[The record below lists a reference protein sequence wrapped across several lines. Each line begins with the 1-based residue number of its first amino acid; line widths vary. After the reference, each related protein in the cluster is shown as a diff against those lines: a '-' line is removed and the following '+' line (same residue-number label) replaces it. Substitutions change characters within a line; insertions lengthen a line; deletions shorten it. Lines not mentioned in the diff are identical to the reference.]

1 MTPARRDRGA
11 RGSLTGKDMAAGKVY
26 SVGQVNAYIAR
37 MFSEDWLMRSIS
49 VRGEVSNC
57 TYHSSGHIYFTLK
70 DASGTLAC
78 LMFAGKRQ
86 GGLSFRM
93 KEGDAVVIDGTI
105 RVFEKQGRY
114 QLYAERIVRDGV
126 GLLNE
131 RYELLKKKLE
141 EMGMFAEEYKKPIPR
156 YIRRLGVV
164 TAPTGAA
171 VRDII
176 QITRRR
182 NPFVEI
188 LLCPVLVQGEGAAP
202 SIAAGIR
209 ALDGAG
215 VDVIIVGRG
224 GGSLE
229 DLWAFNEEIVAQAVF
244 DCSTPV
250 ISAVGHEVDT
260 VITDYVADL
269 RAPTPSAA
277 AELAVFDYNQFQADL
292 SSLEAAL
299 RLDMTRRLRRLRQQ
313 TEILRRDL
321 IRQSP
326 AMRLETQRMAAE
338 QLNRRLQHA
347 MQLKL
352 ARCRSELAL
361 EDRFR
366 VSLER
371 RIMQWRA
378 RLELTSRYESAME
391 RALTRWRFRLDL
403 KTRYDAAME
412 RRLRESRHKL
422 QLLSAGLEK
431 NSPLSKLSGG
441 YGYVSDRNGRNLT
454 SVSDVRPGDEI
465 HIRMRDGRIRAGVLE
480 IQKMD

>member
-1 MTPARRDRGA
+1 MYLAADI
-11 RGSLTGKDMAAGKVY
+11 KEIDMAAGRIY

-37 MFSEDWLMRSIS
+37 MFSEDWLLSSIT

-141 EMGMFAEEYKKPIPR
+141 EMGMFAEEYKKPIPA

-176 QITRRR
+176 QIAHRR
-182 NPFVEI
+182 NPYVQI
-188 LLCPVLVQGEGAAP
+188 ILCPVLVQGEGAAQ

-209 ALDGAG
+209 ALDQAG
-215 VDVIIVGRG
+215 VDTIIVGRG

-229 DLWAFNEEIVAQAVF
+229 DLWAFNEEVTAQAVF
-244 DCSTPV
+244 DCNTPI

-299 RLDMTRRLRRLRQQ
+299 RQEMAQKVRRLRQE
-313 TEILRRDL
+313 TEGYRRDL
-321 IRQSP
+321 VQRSP
-326 AMRLETQRMAAE
+326 MMRLQTQRMAAD
-338 QLNRRLQHA
+338 QLTQRMQHVMQRRID
-347 MQLKL
+347 
-352 ARCRSELAL
+352 RSRQELL
-361 EDRFR
+361 VTDRFR
-366 VSLER
+366 AAIQRTISQKRSQLNLSER
-371 RIMQWRA
+371 
-378 RLELTSRYESAME
+378 LESAMKS
-391 RALTRWRFRLDL
+391 RLQ
-403 KTRYDAAME
+403 E
-412 RRLRESRHKL
+412 RRHEL
-422 QLLSAGLEK
+422 QLLAAGLEK
-431 NSPLSKLSGG
+431 NSPLTRLSGG
-441 YGYVSDRNGRNLT
+441 YGYVSDASGRGIT
-454 SVSDVRPGDEI
+454 SASEVCPGDEI
-465 HIRMRDGRIRAGVLE
+465 DIRLKDGDVLAKALE
-480 IQKMD
+480 IHCTWERNGGET

>member
-1 MTPARRDRGA
+1 
-11 RGSLTGKDMAAGKVY
+11 MAAGRVY

-37 MFSEDWLMRSIS
+37 MFSEDWLLRSIT

-93 KEGDAVVIDGTI
+93 KEGDGVVIDGTI

-182 NPFVEI
+182 NPFVQI

-244 DCSTPV
+244 DCATPI

-277 AELAVFDYNQFQADL
+277 AELAVFDYNRFQADL
-292 SSLEAAL
+292 ASCEASL
-299 RLDMTRRLRRLRQQ
+299 RLDMSRTMQQYRQLTKTLRH
-313 TEILRRDL
+313 DL
-321 IRQSP
+321 IRRSP
-326 AMRLETQRMAAE
+326 AMRLETQRMGAE
-338 QLNRRLQHA
+338 QLTRRLQHA
-347 MQLKL
+347 MQRKL
-352 ARCRSELAL
+352 DRCRSELVL
-361 EDRFR
+361 KDRFR
-366 VSLER
+366 AAAER

-378 RLELTSRYESAME
+378 RLDLTSRYESAME
-391 RALTRWRFRLDL
+391 RALTRWRSRMDL
-403 KTRYDAAME
+403 TVRYDAAME
-412 RRLRESRHKL
+412 RRLRESRHEL
-422 QLLSAGLEK
+422 QFLAAGLEK
-431 NSPLSKLSGG
+431 NSPLTRLSGG
-441 YGYVSDRNGRNLT
+441 YGYVTDAAGRNLT
-454 SVSDVRPGDEI
+454 SVSGVRNGDEI

-480 IQKMD
+480 IQEDLQGKME